1 MSDITKALKD
11 EEDALLRSID
21 EDPGHLD
28 QISAVIA
35 ARSGWVALV
44 LLAAQTVLFLAGA
57 WAAWN
62 FFKATDALLA
72 LRWGLP
78 AGVLLI
84 ASLMLKLA
92 LWPAMQAQRQLQAL
106 KRIELRILAAKGA

>member
-21 EDPGHLD
+21 EDPGHID
-28 QISAVIA
+28 QIAAVIS
-35 ARSGWVALV
+35 ARSGWVAMV

-62 FFKATDALLA
+62 FFQAGEPLSAV
-72 LRWGLP
+72 RWGLP
-78 AGVLLI
+78 AAVLIL
-84 ASLMLKLA
+84 ASLMLKLS
-92 LWPAMQAQRQLQAL
+92 LWPAMHAQRQLQVL
-106 KRIELRILAAKGA
+106 KRIELRLARNG